1 MNLDDVDCQNNF
13 FPLCKMQKTDLEKK
27 LSTSECPSDWHSK
40 NQSCYKIYS
49 EDMTHCEAQAFCQ
62 SQAKN
67 AYLADIKNEMELE
80 FIASIVKTDSVWVN
94 IN

>member
-1 MNLDDVDCQNNF
+1 
-13 FPLCKMQKTDLEKK
+13 MQGTDLDKIQ
-27 LSTSECPSDWHSK
+27 STSVCPSDWHSE

-49 EDMTHCEAQAFCQ
+49 KDMTHCQAQAFCQ
-62 SQAKN
+62 SQANN